1 MWIQWEPTDDCVYVG
16 GREVDVGNGE
26 IRIAGENDRVFAA
39 PRMILHYIVK
49 HRYLPPEAF
58 IEALRLGRV
67 PDLPPEAFE
76 A

>member
-1 MWIQWEPTDDCVYVG
+1 MTVYTSVG
-16 GREVDVGNGE
+16 ERSTLETVR

-58 IEALRLGRV
+58 IEALRLGRI